1 MGCGGSSLQ
10 DLSSQAKTA
19 VSQAKDTAKA
29 NGLEKVEILKTGKEA
44 LVNIKDNGVNMESLK
59 DIADKNGIKST
70 ELINTGKDL
79 LLATSK
85 PKVDNFEMKDMAGT
99 DLVSLNNAIIKQSE
113 NASVSVGDSLTT
125 LDQNKNIVKEEFTT
139 DIKKG
144 K

>member
-19 VSQAKDTAKA
+19 VSQAKDTAQA

-113 NASVSVGDSLTT
+113 KASVSVGDSLTT